1 MYVLENVVYF
11 SPYNNARRNYFK
23 TLPPQVRNALRKQ
36 YEKYMQQIKMTIPFF
51 HWFFKFRKPS
61 KKIATLTTKEGIEI
75 FSHNVNNKFFN

>member
-36 YEKYMQQIKMTIPFF
+36 YEKYMQQVKITIHFF
-51 HWFFKFRKPS
+51 HSFS
-61 KKIATLTTKEGIEI
+61 SLGNLLKEWQY
-75 FSHNVNNKFFN
+75 